1 VRTWLA
7 ALVASALLAGCAPS
21 IETTGAEITSATPIA
36 DVFGP
41 RFELIAEATAIE
53 RFDPPGAGA
62 GLGVAIASTVRNP
75 NDFPITLEQIDYAL
89 VLRGRVVTR
98 AVLEPALLLEPGAT
112 ESIAW
117 RVDTDLT
124 DLREL
129 WRPVV
134 DAFAGTPL
142 PFSIEGSVRFTSQS
156 YAFTTGTRTLLEG
169 TVLATQAVAPPRLR
183 LDGRESRVT
192 VVRADAPVV
201 SLALFATNRGD
212 VGYFLSGREL
222 VLELNDEV
230 VASLDLG
237 PVPLPAGETGRVDLV
252 FIVDRARLSAA
263 ARGAIDLALWGER
276 ADVRV
281 SGAFVYD
288 VLGVDSY
295 PADVG
300 DGLRVS
306 LPSSQLPRLERPAVA
321 APASDPIGVEDDD
334 AGDADAG
341 GDAAGDDAGE
351 ADAGDD
357 AAGDGDDADDDDA
370 GHASDED
377 AIDSAP

>member
-1 VRTWLA
+1 M
-7 ALVASALLAGCAPS
+7 LAGCAPS
-21 IETTGAEITSATPIA
+21 SGTTGAEITSATPIA

-41 RFELIAEATAIE
+41 RFELIEELTAIE

-75 NDFPITLEQIDYAL
+75 NDFPIILERIDYDL

-98 AVLEPALLLEPGAT
+98 AVVEPALLLEPGAT
-112 ESIAW
+112 ETIAW
-117 RVDTDLT
+117 RVDADLA

-142 PFSIEGSVRFTSQS
+142 PFSVEGSVRFTSQS

-169 TVLATQAVAPPRLR
+169 TVLATEAVMAPRLR

-222 VLELNDEV
+222 VLELNGEV
-230 VASLDLG
+230 VATLDLG
-237 PVPLPAGETGRVDLV
+237 PVPVPAGETGRVDLV
-252 FIVDRARLSAA
+252 FIVDRARLGAA

-276 ADVRV
+276 ADVRLR
-281 SGAFVYD
+281 GAFVYD

-295 PADVG
+295 AADVG
-300 DGLRVS
+300 EGLLVS
-306 LPSSQLPRLERPAVA
+306 LPPSQLPRLARPAVA
-321 APASDPIGVEDDD
+321 DAAPAADPIVGEDDDADDD
-334 AGDADAG
+334 AGDA
-341 GDAAGDDAGE
+341 
-351 ADAGDD
+351 
-357 AAGDGDDADDDDA
+357 
-370 GHASDED
+370 ASDED
-377 AIDSAP
+377 ARDSAP